1 MVTGGFKVW
10 HIIFIIIAFIV
21 TMIVIYCCFHR
32 CRIPRTKQEIEADL
46 MRSNLGNK
54 FRDYLQELPNE
65 PFTFSEALKKV
76 QEIEEKL
83 EADDAQLSRELGA
96 RKRMGWIKLKGK
108 EKETDK
114 ADKHNKDDKD
124 DKQQQKEADEPAEPS
139 KANGAPST
147 EAALSLAA
155 TKQPATELNAN
166 QPPIVAA
173 DLPSDGQLKPP
184 EVTPEEASKKEINKQ
199 QPPREGE
206 QDNDNSAGDATLRA
220 QTKAQPPAPKRRRQK
235 PNLSR
240 TKLAKERPP
249 MVEPSVDVI
258 EPERPTAERTALL
271 ELPEPSSRRQRDPS
285 RAQKKKVKSS
295 SVRDGVDAKEG

>member
-65 PFTFSEALKKV
+65 PFTFTEALKKV

-83 EADDAQLSRELGA
+83 EQDDAQLSRELGA

-108 EKETDK
+108 EKEAEKDK
-114 ADKHNKDDKD
+114 DKLGADK
-124 DKQQQKEADEPAEPS
+124 QADETINQEKDRSEAEPS
-139 KANGAPST
+139 KANGTQLSDTAP
-147 EAALSLAA
+147 LVP
-155 TKQPATELNAN
+155 PATGTVSNQTNKSLN
-166 QPPIVAA
+166 
-173 DLPSDGQLKPP
+173 GQLKISDAQPA
-184 EVTPEEASKKEINKQ
+184 ENSAVTSDEAKKESMKGQLANKTELEHTGDEDK
-199 QPPREGE
+199 PP
-206 QDNDNSAGDATLRA
+206 
-220 QTKAQPPAPKRRRQK
+220 TKPASTRRRRQK

-240 TKLAKERPP
+240 TKLAKERPLL
-249 MVEPSVDVI
+249 VESSDNL
-258 EPERPTAERTALL
+258 ERPVESSSHL
-271 ELPEPSSRRQRDPS
+271 EIPEPTSRRQNPTKTH
-285 RAQKKKVKSS
+285 KKKLKLKMNEPKLDT
-295 SVRDGVDAKEG
+295 RTGDH